1 MRYMYDSV
9 NANNLPVNGD
19 FYAGYVAGNWPN
31 FIEISKKF
39 PKKRVVSIAVQAD
52 EDAQVLDIEQGDATA
67 DQAPAWVVRMRKAG
81 RKRPTIY
88 TSRANVPAVMAA
100 LDAAKVPHPDF
111 WVADWTGAE
120 HSVPGAVAVQYM
132 STPEYDKTCITDRYW
147 PDVKP
152 HLPMRV
158 VHKALKPVRKI
169 VHKIKKV
176 VVLRK
181 IKRAIHKKA

>member
-9 NANNLPVNGD
+9 NTNNLPVNGD

-67 DQAPAWVVRMRKAG
+67 DQAPAWVTRMRFHG

-88 TSRANVPAVMAA
+88 TSRSNMDAVVAA
-100 LDAAKVPHPDF
+100 FDAAKVVHPDF
-111 WVADWTGAE
+111 WIADWTNSP
-120 HSVPGAVAVQYM
+120 HSIPGAVAVQYKT
-132 STPEYDKTCITDRYW
+132 TPEYDKTCITDRYW

-152 HLPMRV
+152 VITKRI
-158 VHKALKPVRKI
+158 VHKVMAPVRK
-169 VHKIKKV
+169 VAKV
-176 VVLRK
+176 
-181 IKRAIHKKA
+181 IKRAVITHKVKSAIHKKA